1 MATSSTRPRASNT
14 NDFRARIKG
23 DDMEHTEIDKEFFDM
38 FGTYEISETD
48 YVYHKEQRW
57 VGIMND
63 YWDDAF
69 IADADDEQVAKAE
82 IMKHEIF

>member
-1 MATSSTRPRASNT
+1 
-14 NDFRARIKG
+14 
-23 DDMEHTEIDKEFFDM
+23 MEHTEIDKEFFDM